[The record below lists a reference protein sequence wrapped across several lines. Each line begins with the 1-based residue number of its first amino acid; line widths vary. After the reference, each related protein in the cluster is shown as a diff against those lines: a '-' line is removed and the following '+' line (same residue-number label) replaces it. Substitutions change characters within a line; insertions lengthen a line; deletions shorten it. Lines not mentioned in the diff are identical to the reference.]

1 LTNEEFET
9 MTRIADMLY
18 KNGSLKVNSVNALA
32 KAACFTQINIYLGYE
47 GKEKAF
53 SSSYLL
59 RSRPQVS
66 LPKNL

>member
-1 LTNEEFET
+1 

-53 SSSYLL
+53 QEPHSSSYLL